1 MSSKMGMIGQVV
13 GRWGSFLNKCVA
25 INYQTGINAILK
37 GPTKLLGVVST
48 DTEFSPGDVCF
59 AIISIFIVASNIPV
73 FHFFA
78 KTTGPRKYADILEA
92 MVNLE
97 KSLHE
102 IILPK
107 TYSFLRK
114 RIQKSYTAVTSSIN
128 LVSFILDHV
137 YPPVLFFVGFSS
149 HNPLSI
155 MVQRLIGS
163 TGILPS
169 YLIRI
174 LVGLETFIGLMMMT
188 STFTICVLLTTYGI
202 VALYL
207 WTLLIIPKN
216 EEVQLDFH
224 VAIKVHNRLGIMT
237 KIHTEMAQNFIVTC
251 LHHFITV
258 LGSTVGM
265 FILLTHL
272 VKSDQVSILIIFIG
286 IGAIVA
292 CTVTEFALISYLAKC
307 SRASK
312 EFILRMGRNHG
323 GDKYRRKVIRSLLPN
338 STNLEVISSLDTLVN
353 GLEMKYF
360 LKFLDRVADSTITLL
375 FG

>member
-1 MSSKMGMIGQVV
+1 
-13 GRWGSFLNKCVA
+13 
-25 INYQTGINAILK
+25 
-37 GPTKLLGVVST
+37 
-48 DTEFSPGDVCF
+48 
-59 AIISIFIVASNIPV
+59 
-73 FHFFA
+73 
-78 KTTGPRKYADILEA
+78 
-92 MVNLE
+92 
-97 KSLHE
+97 
-102 IILPK
+102 
-107 TYSFLRK
+107 
-114 RIQKSYTAVTSSIN
+114 
-128 LVSFILDHV
+128 
-137 YPPVLFFVGFSS
+137 
-149 HNPLSI
+149 

-375 FG
+375 FGVS